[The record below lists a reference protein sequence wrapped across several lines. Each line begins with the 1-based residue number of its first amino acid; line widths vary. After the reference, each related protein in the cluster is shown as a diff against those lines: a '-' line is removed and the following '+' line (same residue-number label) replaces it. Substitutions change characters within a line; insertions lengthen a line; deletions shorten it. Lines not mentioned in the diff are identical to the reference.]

1 MSVNI
6 AGESNVTFVL
16 TYEEVLQRKLGKYEI
31 LTRVKPKQPVH
42 EFQVNPCSCLDND
55 SDILN
60 ELSLQM
66 ISVSVSVCVCVCL
79 CGDRL

>member
-31 LTRVKPKQPVH
+31 LTRVKPKQPVQ